1 MSKQKLYCR
10 ECGTSIPAGVEK
22 CPKCGHPVSQVAQTA
37 MKPTVDAPKSTR
49 TQKSASGDV
58 VPMGDRQPGDYH
70 ISDGFMINT
79 KTGDVWKYDE
89 SSGKFKV
96 VEKEDSLLTS
106 ADKAKAYLNR
116 SEDFAQLANLDL
128 QTRQQR
134 QQEVV
139 QTLSNISKMMHDEAK
154 SIIRNLK

>member
-1 MSKQKLYCR
+1 MSRQNQYCR
-10 ECGTSIPAGVEK
+10 ECGTSIPTGAEK
-22 CPKCGHPVSQVAQTA
+22 CPKCGHPVTQVAQTA
-37 MKPTVDAPKSTR
+37 TKLTVDTSKR
-49 TQKSASGDV
+49 TESSSKV
-58 VPMGDRQPGDYH
+58 EMIPMGDRQPGDYH
-70 ISDGFMINT
+70 IADGFLINT

-116 SEDFAQLANLDL
+116 SEDFAQLAKLDL

-134 QQEVV
+134 EQEVM
-139 QTLSNISKMMHDEAK
+139 QTLSNVSKMMHDEAK

>member
-1 MSKQKLYCR
+1 MSKKSQYCR

-22 CPKCGHPVSQVAQTA
+22 CPKCGHPISKVAQTPT
-37 MKPTVDAPKSTR
+37 KPTVDAPKSTR

-58 VPMGDRQPGDYH
+58 VPMSDRQPGDYH
-70 ISDGFMINT
+70 IADGFLINT

-89 SSGKFKV
+89 SSSKFKV

-134 QQEVV
+134 EQEVI
-139 QTLSNISKMMHDEAK
+139 QTLSNVSKMMHDEAK
-154 SIIRNLK
+154 SIIRNMK